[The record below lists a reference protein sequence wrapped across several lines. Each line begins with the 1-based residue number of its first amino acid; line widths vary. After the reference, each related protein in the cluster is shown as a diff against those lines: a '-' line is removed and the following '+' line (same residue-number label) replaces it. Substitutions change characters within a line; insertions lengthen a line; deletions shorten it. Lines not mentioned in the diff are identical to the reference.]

1 MSVIGF
7 LGELISPVS
16 KIIDKF
22 TSDKERLEGQRAL
35 LQLEVQLSERMLQ
48 YETGLMDA
56 RSKAIAAEAAGKG
69 WLQSNW
75 RPLTMVTFLVL
86 IVLDSMD
93 VLPNRLSEHAWD
105 LLELGL
111 GGYVIGRSAE
121 KVVPRLLEAVKK
133 DRKDRD

>member
-1 MSVIGF
+1 MSVTGF
-7 LGELISPVS
+7 LSGLMSPVN

-22 TSDKERLEGQRAL
+22 TSDKERLEAQRAL

-56 RSKAIAAEAAGKG
+56 RAKAITAEAAGKG

-75 RPLTMVTFLVL
+75 RPVTMITFLVL
-86 IVLDSMD
+86 VVLDSVD
-93 VLPNRLSEHAWD
+93 LLPNRLSEHAWD

-121 KVVPRLLEAVKK
+121 KVVPRLLDAVKK
-133 DRKDRD
+133 DKRDKD